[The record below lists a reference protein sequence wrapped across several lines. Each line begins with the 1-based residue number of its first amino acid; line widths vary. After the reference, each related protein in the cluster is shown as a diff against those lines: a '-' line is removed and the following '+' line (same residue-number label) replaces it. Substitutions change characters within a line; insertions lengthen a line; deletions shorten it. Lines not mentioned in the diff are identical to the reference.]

1 MSGCLSV
8 SQSIYSTICFSPVF
22 GAAHPRLWI
31 GLGGSFGIWVK
42 IFISVIR
49 LKLCRIVKVTYE
61 HTLPVHMAAFMAF
74 LSEKKRPK
82 WTLS

>member
-1 MSGCLSV
+1 MVNVGPEGTRN
-8 SQSIYSTICFSPVF
+8 SIRNFVRPLHF
-22 GAAHPRLWI
+22 RLWI